1 MWILRA
7 DSTEAYEKLL
17 KHLVYRNTFQ
27 PMGPYG
33 ERAVTIQTQIKCAGE
48 VNTYQLPTFT
58 RTVAITAPEIPVRI
72 ELRGETSFLVPE
84 EMMDNGIYLFR
95 NLSIFTNALKK
106 TEGKLLNRSR
116 TSFARKSDYHSRRY
130 S

>member
-48 VNTYQLPTFT
+48 VNTYQLPIFT

-106 TEGKLLNRSR
+106 TEGK
-116 TSFARKSDYHSRRY
+116 
-130 S
+130 